1 MKIIYYLS
9 NFILRLNLRIQ
20 ANWSVEG
27 NINIPKNGPLII
39 VCNHQSNFDPP
50 LVAASVP
57 KRRTWFLAKSELF
70 NGPKIA
76 KMFLRAYGGF
86 PLHKGKSDLNAYKW
100 ALKKLKSG
108 EAIVIFPEGKRNPRG
123 LGKPFLG
130 AARIALKSGAPV
142 LPIAITGTENLISW
156 TTVFRP
162 KGTLNVKIGK
172 IIKYEKNTNK
182 QKTIQDEAT
191 YLTEL
196 MMSQIAKLLPE
207 EYRGIYRS
215 NH

>member
-1 MKIIYYLS
+1 M
-9 NFILRLNLRIQ
+9 
-20 ANWSVEG
+20 
-27 NINIPKNGPLII
+27 
-39 VCNHQSNFDPP
+39 
-50 LVAASVP
+50 
-57 KRRTWFLAKSELF
+57 
-70 NGPKIA
+70 
-76 KMFLRAYGGF
+76 
-86 PLHKGKSDLNAYKW
+86 HKGKSNLNAYKW
-100 ALKKLKSG
+100 ALKKLKSN

-162 KGTLNVKIGK
+162 KGTLNVKIGE

-191 YLTEL
+191 DLTEL

>member
-20 ANWSVEG
+20 SNWNVEG
-27 NINIPKNGPLII
+27 NINVPKSGPLII

-50 LVAASVP
+50 LVAASVS

-86 PLHKGKSDLNAYKW
+86 PLHKGKSDLSAYKW
-100 ALKKLKSG
+100 ALKKINSG
-108 EAIVIFPEGKRNPRG
+108 EAIVIFPEGKRNPKG
-123 LGKPFLG
+123 LGKPYLG
-130 AARIALKSGAPV
+130 AARIALKSGAPI

-156 TTVFRP
+156 TTVFKPR
-162 KGTLNVKIGK
+162 GTLNVKIGK
-172 IIKYEKNTNK
+172 IIQYEKSKNN
-182 QKTIQDEAT
+182 QKTIQDEAAN
-191 YLTEL
+191 LTEL
-196 MMSQIAKLLPE
+196 IMSKIAKLLPL

-215 NH
+215 KN